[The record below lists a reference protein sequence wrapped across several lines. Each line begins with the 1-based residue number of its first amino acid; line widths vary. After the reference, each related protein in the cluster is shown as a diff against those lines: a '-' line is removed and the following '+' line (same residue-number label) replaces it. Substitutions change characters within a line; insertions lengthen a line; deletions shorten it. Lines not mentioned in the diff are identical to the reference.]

1 MSNTSQSKNINEH
14 ENSSHKLQQELEEVR
29 KQQKIKYEQEKHKNE
44 LVQNKTTT
52 LGHHENSQLS
62 EDEIL
67 AKNLQLQLD
76 KEAQEQQ
83 NILPQL
89 PTRNERTQQVLPT
102 TPLHTPQQTR
112 VEDTSG
118 DEEFARRLQLDDDD
132 EDISPT
138 AGNLNSDQD
147 RLNTRS
153 PGLAFMDSVFRMF
166 PEHMRTQSPFLSS
179 PNYFDN
185 DEDDDPFHSSMQ
197 FPSTFPPVLLT
208 FFRGMNLPEHLHGNQ
223 QQMSYEDMLTL
234 AERLGP
240 AINKGATKESISR
253 LPTFQFKAENAS
265 SKNKTCLVCM
275 EDFKENETVKTLP
288 CMHQFHSPNCID
300 KWLQINK
307 TCPI

>member
-1 MSNTSQSKNINEH
+1 
-14 ENSSHKLQQELEEVR
+14 
-29 KQQKIKYEQEKHKNE
+29 
-44 LVQNKTTT
+44 
-52 LGHHENSQLS
+52 LS

-83 NILPQL
+83 INLPQL
-89 PTRNERTQQVLPT
+89 PTHSTQVPST
-102 TPLHTPQQTR
+102 TPLHVPQQTR

-118 DEEFARRLQLDDDD
+118 DEELARRLQQSEED
-132 EDISPT
+132 EDISP
-138 AGNLNSDQD
+138 AAVNLTSDED
-147 RLNTRS
+147 RLNAMNPARTF
-153 PGLAFMDSVFRMF
+153 LEDAFRRFSDPRM
-166 PEHMRTQSPFLSS
+166 QYPFLSS
-179 PNYFDN
+179 TTFPDN
-185 DEDDDPFHSSMQ
+185 DEDDPFSSAP
-197 FPSTFPPVLLT
+197 FPSSTFFIPPVLQT
-208 FFRGMNLPEHLHGNQ
+208 FFRGMNLPEHMHGRE

-240 AINKGATKESISR
+240 AINKGATKETIAR

-300 KWLQINK
+300 KWLQMNK
-307 TCPI
+307 TCPICKTEIN